1 MRSARPIV
9 GAVVVAIA
17 VAATGLALPAQ
28 AVDKTW
34 HKLRADEIER
44 SRITLDIAKS
54 VDNAIDTINPGKGGE
69 ANIEKCGVERTQ
81 GISVARNTRWDAG
94 NRNGIV
100 LIMQMKNQRGA
111 KRLFNITKNKYLACT
126 PENFGY
132 DFPPRVKVNGRF
144 IEKKKEIRL
153 QWAIYEDA
161 TQTSTLKANGL
172 TIRRMGLA
180 LIITRSTTQDLSTI
194 KQSVNSQLTAKQSI
208 RYKAAAFF

>member
-1 MRSARPIV
+1 
-9 GAVVVAIA
+9 
-17 VAATGLALPAQ
+17 
-28 AVDKTW
+28 
-34 HKLRADEIER
+34 
-44 SRITLDIAKS
+44 
-54 VDNAIDTINPGKGGE
+54 
-69 ANIEKCGVERTQ
+69 
-81 GISVARNTRWDAG
+81 
-94 NRNGIV
+94 
-100 LIMQMKNQRGA
+100 MQMKNKRGA
-111 KRLFNITKNKYLACT
+111 KRLFNITKNRYLACT
-126 PENFGY
+126 PANFGY